1 MSLVLIMFRGANPLP
16 FSANAMQLYGTCYV
30 QPYANEGTWVTA
42 PISWSSNAIQ
52 VRDAV
57 IAAVQQ
63 AAANN
68 NDSVIASDVKVFF
81 GIPTAVV
88 A

>member
-1 MSLVLIMFRGANPLP
+1 MALVLIMFRGAYPLP
-16 FSANAMQLYGTCYV
+16 FSANAMQLHGTCYV

-42 PISWSSNAIQ
+42 PISWSSNATQ

-57 IAAVQQ
+57 IAAAQQ

-68 NDSVIASDVKVFF
+68 GETVGPSDVKVFF

>member
-1 MSLVLIMFRGANPLP
+1 MFRGANPLP
-16 FSANAMQLYGTCYV
+16 FSANAMQLHGSCYV
-30 QPYANEGTWVTA
+30 QPYANENLWVTA
-42 PISWSSNAIQ
+42 PISWASNATQ

-57 IAAVQQ
+57 ISAVEQ

-68 NDSVIASDVKVFF
+68 NDTVVASDVKVFF
-81 GIPTAVV
+81 GIPTSVV